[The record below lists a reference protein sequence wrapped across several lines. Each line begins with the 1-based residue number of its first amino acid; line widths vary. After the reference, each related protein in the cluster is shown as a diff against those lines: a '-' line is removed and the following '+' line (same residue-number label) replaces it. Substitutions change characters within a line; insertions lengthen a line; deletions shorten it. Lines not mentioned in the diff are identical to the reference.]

1 MINKPVDINYIFDEE
16 GIQFLKEMG
25 WYGSIAVQNH
35 HEYDKKRFETV
46 KRYGDDYGLKV
57 YSGIKIVSKS
67 SNEVIKLVKKYRN
80 KVDIILVEG
89 GIIKINRTALE
100 MHDVDILSTPELER
114 RDCGIDHVLARL
126 GSSHRVAIELNFK
139 NLVNKKY
146 YDRARCLWVFRRNLL
161 FAKKYN
167 TPVVI
172 SSNAKSIY
180 DIKSPKDLRSFLNT
194 LTDADALYS
203 KNILE
208 TPYKIAEYRKY
219 LKNSGVIRYGVEIVV
234 DNNLQISKNQ

>member
-35 HEYDKKRFETV
+35 DTYDKKRFEIV
-46 KRYGDDYGLKV
+46 KEYGENYGLNI
-57 YSGIKIVSKS
+57 YSGIKIISKS
-67 SNEVIKLVKKYRN
+67 SKEVMKLVKKYRN
-80 KVDIILVEG
+80 KVDVVLVEG
-89 GIIKINRTALE
+89 GVVKINRTALE
-100 MHDVDILSTPELER
+100 MHDVDILSSPNLDR

-139 NLVNKKY
+139 NLTDKKY
-146 YDRARCLWVFRRNLL
+146 YDRARILWAFRRNLFL
-161 FAKKYN
+161 AKKYD

-172 SSNAKSIY
+172 SSYAKNIY
-180 DIKSPKDLRSFLNT
+180 EVKSPKDLRSFLNT
-194 LTDADALYS
+194 LSTDTIYS

-208 TPYKIAEYRKY
+208 TPYKIAEYRRY
-219 LKNSGVIRYGVEIVV
+219 LKKNNVIRYGVEIV
-234 DNNLQISKNQ
+234 DNNGNK

>member
-35 HEYDKKRFETV
+35 NEYDKKNFETV
-46 KRYGDDYGLKV
+46 KEYGENYGLNT
-57 YSGIKIVSKS
+57 YSGIKIISKS
-67 SNEVIKLVKKYRN
+67 SKEVMKLVKKYRN
-80 KVDIILVEG
+80 KVDVVLVEG

-100 MHDVDILSTPELER
+100 MHDVDILSSPELNR

-139 NLVNKKY
+139 NLMDKKY
-146 YDRARCLWVFRRNLL
+146 YDRAKILWAFRRNLFL
-161 FAKKYN
+161 AKKYD

-172 SSNAKSIY
+172 SSYAKNIY
-180 DIKSPKDLRSFLNT
+180 EIKSPKDLRSFLNT
-194 LTDADALYS
+194 LSMDVIYS

-208 TPYKIAEYRKY
+208 TPYKIAEYRRY
-219 LKNSGVIRYGVEIVV
+219 LKKSNVIRHGVEIV
-234 DNNLQISKNQ
+234 DNNKNNEQ

>member
-35 HEYDKKRFETV
+35 NEYDKKNFETV
-46 KRYGDDYGLKV
+46 KEYGENYGLNI
-57 YSGIKIVSKS
+57 YSGIKIISKS
-67 SNEVIKLVKKYRN
+67 SKEVMKLVKKYRN
-80 KVDIILVEG
+80 KVDVVLVEG

-100 MHDVDILSTPELER
+100 MHDVDILSSPELNR

-139 NLVNKKY
+139 NLMDKKY
-146 YDRARCLWVFRRNLL
+146 YDRAKILWGFRRNLFL
-161 FAKKYN
+161 AKKYD

-172 SSNAKSIY
+172 SSYAKNIY
-180 DIKSPKDLRSFLNT
+180 EIKSPKDLRSFLNT
-194 LTDADALYS
+194 LSMDAIYS

-208 TPYKIAEYRKY
+208 TPYKIAEYRRY
-219 LKNSGVIRYGVEIVV
+219 LKKSNVIRYGVEIV
-234 DNNLQISKNQ
+234 DNNKNNEQ